1 MTAQIREQERHRLAA
16 YLYSI
21 IQSAE
26 NSEDGEAETPLE
38 KAYDAG
44 ILYAARMLLDGAD
57 GDHPWTEDLEE
68 YAEELRLRV
77 VPGEPAFDNNA
88 LLVEELEA
96 DVVGGRVK
104 LRGDGG
110 WLVADLSPAAARDL
124 AEAIEE
130 AADEADE
137 ALETQSTQLPAP
149 EANRRR
155 TER

>member
-1 MTAQIREQERHRLAA
+1 MTTIREQERHRLAA

-26 NSEDGEAETPLE
+26 NSEDGEAQTPLE
-38 KAYDAG
+38 KAYDNG

-77 VPGEPAFDNNA
+77 VPGQPAFDNNA
-88 LLVEELEA
+88 LLVEELEP
-96 DVVGGRVK
+96 DVVGGRVM
-104 LRGDGG
+104 LRGDCGDRS
-110 WLVADLSPAAARDL
+110 WLVANLTPAAAKGL

-137 ALETQSTQLPAP
+137 ATQAAK
-149 EANRRR
+149 EI
-155 TER
+155 